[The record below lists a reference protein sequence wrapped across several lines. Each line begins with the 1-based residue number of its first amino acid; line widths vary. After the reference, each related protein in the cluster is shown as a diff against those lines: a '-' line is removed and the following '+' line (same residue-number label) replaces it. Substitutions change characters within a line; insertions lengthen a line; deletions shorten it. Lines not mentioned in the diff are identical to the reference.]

1 MYFAYVA
8 SYDPWSDFYSR
19 QDVFELGND
28 MWSEVEFDWVVG
40 KVASTLPHIF
50 AQELGAVF
58 EAPSPA
64 R

>member
-1 MYFAYVA
+1 
-8 SYDPWSDFYSR
+8 
-19 QDVFELGND
+19 